1 MALAARADIPSPH
14 PDPVVTNPP
23 NLQFH
28 LTFYDRQALPPHTV
42 FSRAY
47 SLRGPAEP
55 GRLLPGMR
63 VVTDCS
69 AQIYYGSDGPGY
81 RQATLIDAQT
91 GLANDILFTPIPEDL
106 GCPGSMSRHSRRLH
120 RERAGLQPATAGS
133 LR

>member
-1 MALAARADIPSPH
+1 MNVRPPSVRHSGSCQLFLSLCALSAMALAARADIPSPH

-63 VVTDCS
+63 VVTDSS

-91 GLANDILFTPIPEDL
+91 GLAND
-106 GCPGSMSRHSRRLH
+106 
-120 RERAGLQPATAGS
+120 
-133 LR
+133 